1 MAFFQYLNFD
11 GVDLP
16 LPDSYE
22 VDMTD
27 KEADSGGETE
37 AGTTQRDVV
46 RTGVI
51 TISVSFSVTQKWLRL
66 LTGYKQQ
73 EKIRVGFFD
82 PETASV
88 RQTEM
93 YVEGFKAKLKKDT
106 SYKGLWIVSFILTY
120 ELKVLNKKNNPFVWI
135 YGIFKLQ
142 HLRKI

>member
-27 KEADSGGETE
+27 KEADRGGETE

-46 RTGVI
+46 RTGVV

-73 EKIRVGFFD
+73 EKIRVRFFD

-93 YVEGFKAKLKKDT
+93 YVEGLRQSLRRIRVIRGF
-106 SYKGLWIVSFILTY
+106 GL
-120 ELKVLNKKNNPFVWI
+120 
-135 YGIFKLQ
+135 
-142 HLRKI
+142 